1 MENLENILESL
12 LFVAGDVIAISDIT
26 AKLEVTKAE
35 VEKAAKNLQKKYNNE
50 CGIHLLMFNGKL
62 QFSSNPQYVD
72 QVSTVLNPIRQ
83 RNLTKATMETASIIA
98 YKQPITRMEIE
109 EIRGVGCDYAI
120 NILLEHN
127 LIEIVGRKETVGHP
141 ALFGTTD
148 EFLKRFDI
156 SSIDELPDYNQ
167 MLLDIQKINEKKAD
181 DSLYNNFKIEGETE
195 KQVDQKLNE
204 LAKEAK
210 QQAKEKEAGEN
221 PEDYMDEFVDA
232 NLDNDDML

>member
-1 MENLENILESL
+1 
-12 LFVAGDVIAISDIT
+12 
-26 AKLEVTKAE
+26 
-35 VEKAAKNLQKKYNNE
+35 
-50 CGIHLLMFNGKL
+50 
-62 QFSSNPQYVD
+62 
-72 QVSTVLNPIRQ
+72 
-83 RNLTKATMETASIIA
+83 
-98 YKQPITRMEIE
+98 MEIE

-232 NLDNDDML
+232 NLDSDDML

>member
-1 MENLENILESL
+1 MENLDQILESL
-12 LFVAGDVIAISDIT
+12 LFVSGEAIAISDIT
-26 AKLEVTKAE
+26 AKLDVTKAQIE
-35 VEKAAKNLQKKYNNE
+35 ASAKRLQQKYNKD
-50 CGIHLLMFNGKL
+50 CGINLLMFNSKL
-62 QFSSNPQYVD
+62 QFSSNPAYAEP
-72 QVSTVLNPIRQ
+72 VSVVLNPIRQ
-83 RNLTKATMETASIIA
+83 RSLTKATMETASIIA

-167 MLLDIQKINEKKAD
+167 MLEDIKK
-181 DSLYNNFKIEGETE
+181 N
-195 KQVDQKLNE
+195 
-204 LAKEAK
+204 
-210 QQAKEKEAGEN
+210 
-221 PEDYMDEFVDA
+221 
-232 NLDNDDML
+232 